1 MNLYLFCY
9 KKPDRFYSLC
19 KIHLLLLN
27 VVITSCNSVDTFSIF
42 PKSSL
47 LDLPLPKMP
56 SILNALSGLFEKEF
70 ALNLWN
76 VPVAGL
82 TRYVFLRNLLRI
94 FLDSTVTANWRQ
106 DLVRSILKIFSL
118 LTLQMAGLIMSRYSD
133 FLIWFHNYYNLVG
146 PIEIWNRFSYTN
158 LFQSVIFCLHCF
170 FHWTWYCTIFHY
182 NYQKKF
188 PIYDQY
194 YEFCQQGWFLHE
206 IMPNEVLFGTTNN
219 NQADLHHFQK

>member
-19 KIHLLLLN
+19 KIHLLLFN

-56 SILNALSGLFEKEF
+56 SILNALSELFEKEF

-94 FLDSTVTANWRQ
+94 FLDSSYCKLKIRFGEINFKDIFTTDIADGRAYNVQIFRFS
-106 DLVRSILKIFSL
+106 DLVSQL
-118 LTLQMAGLIMSRYSD
+118 LQFG
-133 FLIWFHNYYNLVG
+133 W
-146 PIEIWNRFSYTN
+146 PNRN
-158 LFQSVIFCLHCF
+158 M
-170 FHWTWYCTIFHY
+170 
-182 NYQKKF
+182 
-188 PIYDQY
+188 
-194 YEFCQQGWFLHE
+194 E
-206 IMPNEVLFGTTNN
+206 
-219 NQADLHHFQK
+219 